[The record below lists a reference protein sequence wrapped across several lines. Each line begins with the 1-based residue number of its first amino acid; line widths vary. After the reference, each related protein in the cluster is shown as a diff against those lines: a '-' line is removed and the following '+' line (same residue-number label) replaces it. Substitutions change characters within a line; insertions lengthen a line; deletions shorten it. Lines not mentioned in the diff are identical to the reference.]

1 VNEKEQELSGG
12 LICALALGGKC
23 GKWEEAN
30 SWQIEIPGNKPE
42 VVQPTLPQVN
52 SSSTIGKTI
61 NGFNT

>member
-1 VNEKEQELSGG
+1 
-12 LICALALGGKC
+12 LALGGKC

-52 SSSTIGKTI
+52 SSSTIGKTL
-61 NGFNT
+61 NGFNK